1 MIEKL
6 KKHGY
11 SWMVFLINI
20 LLLLLGYQAIKGSD
34 KNTAA
39 VGQDNQTQIQ
49 PLSQETLEAQN
60 KITTDRENKLR
71 NLNNYSKQLNQ
82 NQETIQTTTTTP
94 AATPTKSSTQTKT
107 S

>member
-20 LLLLLGYQAIKGSD
+20 LLLLLGYQAIK
-34 KNTAA
+34 
-39 VGQDNQTQIQ
+39 GQDNQTQIQ